1 MSKKCFVSML
11 FMAYLAAVIM
21 ISIPAGAQTDIE
33 KETPDFSGVAKCC
46 GIAFEQE
53 DGTGTAKCC
62 GCTIAQWNVYD
73 AALVVTAMMGLVVIS
88 KRQK

>member
-46 GIAFEQE
+46 GIAFEQ
-53 DGTGTAKCC
+53 
-62 GCTIAQWNVYD
+62 
-73 AALVVTAMMGLVVIS
+73 
-88 KRQK
+88 